1 MAKTR
6 LALCF
11 VVTPLLCMVLVRGQ
25 EGQVP
30 PSAPADE
37 KQVLSNE
44 EIALLRRN
52 IRSQRKQIIAQN
64 LNLTDS
70 EAQRFWPVY
79 DRYTTD
85 LIKINDT
92 KYKLIQDYVQNKD
105 QMTEAQANTW
115 IEQWLQVD
123 ADTVSL
129 RQKYV
134 PEVRKVLPAR
144 KAVTYEQLDRR
155 TQLMIDLQLASQIPL
170 LETGH

>member
-1 MAKTR
+1 MSISSII
-6 LALCF
+6 
-11 VVTPLLCMVLVRGQ
+11 V
-25 EGQVP
+25 
-30 PSAPADE
+30 
-37 KQVLSNE
+37 
-44 EIALLRRN
+44 LLRRN

-79 DRYTTD
+79 DRHTTD

-123 ADTVSL
+123 AATVSP

-134 PEVRKVLPAR
+134 PDFRKVLPH
-144 KAVTYEQLDRR
+144 KEGCHL
-155 TQLMIDLQLASQIPL
+155 
-170 LETGH
+170 